1 MQISL
6 HHFKKGGKQQFSV
19 RLRFTHTKYNY
30 YPIKKETI
38 KMVRLTLV
46 VIALV
51 VSLTFMG
58 ISYADIWYEQDF
70 DGLKDGAI
78 VGQDGWALHPEKPDL
93 KSSTVQSKVAFGNK
107 GKSLLVEGGQ
117 YVIKNFPKGKHGS
130 TQHISFDSRKDSDPG
145 GRTNHYIGGGDVVW
159 DGSAVFSLG
168 LPNMLRAFNAGSH
181 DIVAPITLKKWLH
194 VHLVI
199 RFGDSQTYDIYID
212 KEKVVD
218 NFPFRGSAKK
228 ITHSSLDWWFLG
240 SSHVEEGGG
249 PLVAYIDNI
258 SIGSGDGFSV
268 TAVSSSGKLATTW
281 AKLKR

>member
-1 MQISL
+1 
-6 HHFKKGGKQQFSV
+6 
-19 RLRFTHTKYNY
+19 
-30 YPIKKETI
+30 
-38 KMVRLTLV
+38 MVRLTLV

-168 LPNMLRAFNAGSH
+168 LPNMLRAFNEGSH
-181 DIVAPITLKKWLH
+181 DIVAVIELEKWLH
-194 VHLVI
+194 FHVVLD
-199 RFGDSQTYDIYID
+199 FKKEAYDIYID
-212 KEKVVD
+212 GEQLVE
-218 NFPFRGSAKK
+218 NFGFRGED
-228 ITHSSLDWWFLG
+228 HRSLDWWFFG
-240 SSHVEEGGG
+240 SSHLNEGGG
-249 PLVAYIDNI
+249 PLVSYVDNI
-258 SIGSGDGFSV
+258 SIGTGKGDP
-268 TAVSSSGKLATTW
+268 TKLPEMAVSSSGKLATTW
-281 AKLKR
+281 AELKR